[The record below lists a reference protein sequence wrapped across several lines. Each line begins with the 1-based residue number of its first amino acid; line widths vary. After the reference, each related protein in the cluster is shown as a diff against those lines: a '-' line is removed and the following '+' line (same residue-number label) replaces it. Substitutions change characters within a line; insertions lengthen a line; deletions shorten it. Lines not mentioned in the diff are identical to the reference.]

1 MNMGRARN
9 QIIAIIIS
17 LLLSVA
23 FIMMFCICIPDV
35 TPVPEAT
42 GEIKHV
48 DYEKDKE
55 TGEIKTTE
63 EIFVI
68 GKDITAVRIND
79 LSDLGAITKANYV
92 PDRFVTPNKI
102 PDDVMIVDLT
112 ENFEFAEKG
121 TLFFI
126 VMNLDPF
133 AEDFVSQKNNLESH
147 RVGDYWRFT
156 VSLPQIFGASN
167 IYVKSQLIERHGE
180 IENYDFIE
188 FNTSYMKVT
197 DKYLPET
204 DRTQTELDFYTRRE
218 VMENLSSSCII
229 TIHYQSDGGI
239 FSGIRDF
246 PLIGTENAIKSCT
259 EKSSSLLLAGF
270 IFSAMAIAVLIVLS
284 LLKQTAKFLPEIIMN
299 IGVLA
304 LFVSWYISLSRTS
317 IPMFW
322 KGINTSALFIL
333 LCGVILSVGKN
344 FKKFPIK
351 FAMFGISAAGALIS
365 FCVPFVPFGT
375 AELMGKILNVL
386 KITDI
391 VFIAVFT
398 VIAAFDDKNMSSVLR
413 PVCAV
418 LIGVATVM
426 SLRFAHVYLVQRNPL
441 FWIYAAVVIADFI
454 TIFNVF
460 MNTEKS
466 NAYLTANLNLE
477 VERQVKDIRSVIS
490 ERDKLLQFVSHD
502 MKKPLASS
510 AILIDNLIER
520 ENNGEQI
527 KALNIV
533 KQNTARVLENLSEIA
548 SYARYNYI
556 AEPSRA
562 LNVKELFA
570 SLYKYCSADCEACG
584 IVLKNL
590 VTGDYNVF
598 AKRQGLEN
606 AATNIILNAVEHAD
620 CTEIELSAR
629 TDKNKVV
636 LEISDNGKGMSPDTE
651 VFKPYISEDKPESGG
666 LGLYICKNIIES
678 MNGELSY
685 IRRNGKT
692 VFIIVLLKA

>member
-1 MNMGRARN
+1 MGKARN
-9 QIIAIIIS
+9 QLIAIVIS
-17 LLLSVA
+17 LILSVA
-23 FIMMFCICIPDV
+23 FIMLFCFRIPDV
-35 TPVPEAT
+35 APVPETT
-42 GEIKHV
+42 GEIKQV
-48 DYEKDKE
+48 TYDKDEE
-55 TGEIKTTE
+55 TGEVKRTE
-63 EIFVI
+63 KIFVI

-79 LSDLGAITKANYV
+79 LSDLGSVTKVNYV
-92 PDRFVTPNKI
+92 PDRFVSWTGI

-156 VSLPQIFGASN
+156 VSVPQIFGASN
-167 IYVKSQLIERHGE
+167 VYVRSQLFERHGE
-180 IENYDFIE
+180 IEDYNFIE
-188 FNTSYMKVT
+188 FSTSYDKVT
-197 DKYLPET
+197 NRYLPET
-204 DRTQTELDFYTRRE
+204 DRTQVDIDFYTRRE
-218 VMENLSSSCII
+218 VMDNFASASII
-229 TIHYQSDGGI
+229 TIHYQSDGGL
-239 FSGIRDF
+239 FSGIKDF
-246 PLIGTENAIKSCT
+246 PVIGTEHAVKSCI
-259 EKSSSLLLAGF
+259 ERSSSLLLAGF
-270 IFSAMAIAVLIVLS
+270 ILSAMVLAVLIVLS
-284 LLKQTAKFLPEIIMN
+284 VLKHTAKFVPEIIMN
-299 IGVLA
+299 IGVL
-304 LFVSWYISLSRTS
+304 LMFVSWYISLSRTS
-317 IPMFW
+317 MPLFW
-322 KGINTSALFIL
+322 KGINNSSVFIL
-333 LCGVILSVGKN
+333 LGGVILSVGKN
-344 FKKFPIK
+344 FKKFPLK
-351 FAMFGISAAGALIS
+351 FSMSGVFAAGALAS
-365 FCVPFVPFGT
+365 FCVPFLPFGAAEFTVT
-375 AELMGKILNVL
+375 ALNVL
-386 KITDI
+386 KALGIA
-391 VFIAVFT
+391 FIALFVL
-398 VIAAFDDKNMSSVLR
+398 AGAFDGKNTPSVLR

-418 LIGVATVM
+418 LIGVASVM
-426 SLRFAHVYLVQRNPL
+426 SFRFSHIYLAQRNPL
-441 FWIYAAVVIADFI
+441 FWIYAAVVTADFI
-454 TIFNVF
+454 TIFKIF

-502 MKKPLASS
+502 MKKPLSS
-510 AILIDNLIER
+510 SSILIDNLIER
-520 ENNGEQI
+520 ESNGEQV

-533 KQNTARVLENLSEIA
+533 KQNTDRVLDNLSELA

-556 AEPSRA
+556 SEPSQA

-584 IVLKNL
+584 IILKNL
-590 VTGDYNVF
+590 VTEEYNVF

-606 AATNIILNAVEHAD
+606 AVTNIILNAVEHAD
-620 CTEIELSAR
+620 CTEIELSAH

-636 LEISDNGKGMSPDTE
+636 FEISDNGKGISPDTE
-651 VFKPYISEDKPESGG
+651 VFKPYISENKPESGG